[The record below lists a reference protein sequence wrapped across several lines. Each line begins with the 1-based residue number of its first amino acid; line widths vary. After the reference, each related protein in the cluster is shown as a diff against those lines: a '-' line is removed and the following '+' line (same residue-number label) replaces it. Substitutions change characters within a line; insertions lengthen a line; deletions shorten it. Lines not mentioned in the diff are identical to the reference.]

1 VLDLFTPQDIV
12 DLARTLQIQLENWI
26 QEELKSIKN
35 VDITYTKDPNNT
47 EDPMTPECVGDLMTS
62 VYKDCLKNDT
72 GVFELESFL
81 FEKNKITF
89 YHQACAPHVIQAG
102 DSIGEISNT
111 FTFKALVP
119 YLSEYGK
126 KLLFQKNSNQAHLE
140 NIFNKVL
147 YGKIGQHQVIMLLSR
162 LNEDN
167 SFSGVY
173 SYQTEKK
180 PIEISGE
187 LLNGEFTLKEAVSE
201 IKAKLVNG
209 VLVGEWQES
218 ETFKFEVAP

>member
-1 VLDLFTPQDIV
+1 
-12 DLARTLQIQLENWI
+12 
-26 QEELKSIKN
+26 
-35 VDITYTKDPNNT
+35 
-47 EDPMTPECVGDLMTS
+47 
-62 VYKDCLKNDT
+62 
-72 GVFELESFL
+72 
-81 FEKNKITF
+81 
-89 YHQACAPHVIQAG
+89 
-102 DSIGEISNT
+102 
-111 FTFKALVP
+111 
-119 YLSEYGK
+119 LSEYCK
-126 KLLFQKNSNQAHLE
+126 KLLFQKNANQAHLE
-140 NIFNKVL
+140 KIFNKVL

-173 SYQTEKK
+173 SYQTEKM

-218 ETFKFEVAP
+218 ETLKFEVAP